1 MKAIKF
7 LAVAAAATALVI
19 SCAPKQTGDVDP
31 TTVANVKDLLPSA
44 SQVDSVSYLIG
55 VNFGYFIKANN
66 FGDKLSDIDMAQL
79 RKGMMD
85 FINAKGEQRDSAY
98 NEQFKINPD
107 LMNEV
112 FNAYI
117 TKRNEYKGE
126 VNRREGVAFL
136 EKNAKKEGVMQ
147 TESGLQYKII
157 EEGNEVKPGPK
168 DTVMVAYRGTL
179 IDGTEFDSSNG
190 EPVRMLL
197 NRVIPGW
204 TEGLQLIGEG
214 GKAELYIPSDLA
226 YGVRGNRGIAPN
238 STLIFEVEVSEVR
251 PFVEKEEK

>member
-7 LAVAAAATALVI
+7 LAVAAAAAALAV
-19 SCAPKQTGDVDP
+19 SCAPKQAGEVDP
-31 TTVANVKDLLPSA
+31 TAVANVKDLLPTS
-44 SQVDSVSYLIG
+44 SEIDSVSYLIG
-55 VNFGYFIKANN
+55 INFGYFLKANN
-66 FGDKLSDIDMAQL
+66 FAEKLSEINMAQL
-79 RKGMMD
+79 RKGMND
-85 FINAKGEQRDSAY
+85 FINAKGDQRDSTY
-98 NEQFKINPD
+98 NEQFKINPEM
-107 LMNEV
+107 MNEI
-112 FNAYI
+112 FNNYI

-126 VNRREGVAFL
+126 VNRRAGVAFL
-136 EKNAKKEGVMQ
+136 EKNKKNEGVIE

-157 EEGNEVKPGPK
+157 EEGSEVKPGPK

-214 GKAELYIPSDLA
+214 GKAELYIPADLA
-226 YGVRGNRGIAPN
+226 YGSRGNRGIEPN
-238 STLIFEVEVSEVR
+238 STLIFEVEVSEVH
-251 PFVEKEEK
+251 PFVEPEE